1 MILVYGL
8 GALVLLSLIAYFY
21 NCNESVRAE
30 LRVQNDK
37 KDKEDRRI
45 NFEDFFRRRQRN

>member
-37 KDKEDRRI
+37 KDKEDKE
-45 NFEDFFRRRQRN
+45 NKL